1 MPELELAA
9 AFVVFALTTWSC
21 SALMSEIAGGGA
33 ATAAAGGGAAAAAAA
48 AEQPQEPAA
57 GPQPGQEKFAI
68 TGGKRKREL
77 ADLERRVAA
86 GETLSKNARK
96 KLLKLK
102 YREEVLPGRKAQQKE
117 QRTERR
123 KEQKAGRRAEA
134 AASSLGEP
142 GPAAAGG
149 FDPLA
154 GAVAMPGPRVA
165 PKTGFAFF
173 EAIGRPRLIAAPMV
187 NQSELPFRLLMK
199 KYGAQLCYTPMID
212 SKSFANSAAYRASSF
227 STCDADRP
235 LVAQFAGDDPA
246 TVLKAALLVQHQ
258 CDAIDL
264 NFGCPQGIARR
275 GHYGA
280 FLLDEPDLI
289 CEIVKV
295 LHEGLSVP
303 VTCKVRMVP
312 DRAATIALC
321 KRLEAAGCSLLTVH
335 GRTRDQKGQLTGDVD
350 WSIIKEVKDA
360 VSIPVIANGGIET
373 AADVVRC
380 LEATGAD
387 GVMSSEAILAC
398 PDVYAPL
405 RVDGTT
411 GEVSLAEG
419 SSETEAHAAG
429 TVPPVPPMSQQCALA
444 QEYLDLSR
452 EYPPS
457 PSATMAGGT
466 RGNDT
471 RSNGIVKAHLFKLC
485 YTGLQANEDLRDRL
499 QFAQTFDEHSEV
511 VAELSKRCAA
521 AEGEEAAAAA
531 AVAVEEGKPEPYSW
545 YRRHRRMEDAA
556 SKMASR
562 GRAPGSDEAPSAAQ
576 RRRKQRQAAA
586 EATT

>member
-1 MPELELAA
+1 
-9 AFVVFALTTWSC
+9 
-21 SALMSEIAGGGA
+21 
-33 ATAAAGGGAAAAAAA
+33 
-48 AEQPQEPAA
+48 
-57 GPQPGQEKFAI
+57 
-68 TGGKRKREL
+68 
-77 ADLERRVAA
+77 
-86 GETLSKNARK
+86 
-96 KLLKLK
+96 
-102 YREEVLPGRKAQQKE
+102 VLPGRKAQQKV
-117 QRTERR
+117 QRKERKR
-123 KEQKAGRRAEA
+123 EQKAA
-134 AASSLGEP
+134 AAAANALGES
-142 GPAAAGG
+142 GRGAAAGAS
-149 FDPLA
+149 DQLA
-154 GAVAMPGPRVA
+154 GPTAMLGPRVA

-227 STCDADRP
+227 STCEADRP

-258 CDAIDL
+258 CDAVDL

-295 LHEGLSVP
+295 LCAGLSVP

-312 DRAATIALC
+312 DRAATLALC
-321 KRLEAAGCSLLTVH
+321 KRLESSGCSLLTVH
-335 GRTRDQKGQLTGDVD
+335 GRTRDQKGQLTGEVD
-350 WSIIKEVKDA
+350 WSIIKEVKEA

-373 AADVVRC
+373 AADVIRC

-398 PDVYAPL
+398 PDLYAPL
-405 RVDGTT
+405 QVDETS
-411 GEVSLAEG
+411 GEVSVAEG
-419 SSETEAHAAG
+419 STDAEQLHAAG
-429 TVPPVPPMSQQCALA
+429 SVPPVPPMSRQCALA
-444 QEYLDLSR
+444 QEYLDLAR

-511 VAELSKRCAA
+511 VAELSKRCSSS
-521 AEGEEAAAAA
+521 GSGGKVVEEEPAAAAA
-531 AVAVEEGKPEPYSW
+531 AAATAAVRDSSAAAGPPCSW

-556 SKMASR
+556 CKMALH
-562 GRAPGSDEAPSAAQ
+562 GRAPGSDDAPSAAQ
-576 RRRKQRQAAA
+576 RRRKQRQQAAA
-586 EATT
+586 AATATKC